1 MFYVNLNLSRNIKK
15 MEALREMSE
24 KYLGDASEDRVLGAQ
39 LDEAVRSQN
48 GIFYYRTNYDARKG
62 SPNFF
67 VQTYFFV
74 IFDKVFVVE
83 QSMTQQV
90 LINVNIATLLKSK

>member
-1 MFYVNLNLSRNIKK
+1 

-48 GIFYYRTNYDARKG
+48 GIFYYRTDYDARKG
-62 SPNFF
+62 SPNFI
-67 VQTYFFV
+67 VQNLIFFV
-74 IFDKVFVVE
+74 HYFR
-83 QSMTQQV
+83 
-90 LINVNIATLLKSK
+90 